1 VVSAT
6 NRDLRAEIAAGRFRE
21 DLFFRLDVIRIA
33 IPSLKERKEDVLPLA
48 RFFLERQAA
57 ASGRELRLSR
67 EAEELLLAH
76 DWPGNV
82 RELSNAI
89 ERASVLGRGE
99 EILAEDLLLEPRRID
114 ADTPAVEGTLQE
126 AVDRAVADRI
136 RSALAQ
142 AKGRK
147 AEAAARLG
155 IERTTLFRWMKRLG
169 LP

>member
-1 VVSAT
+1 
-6 NRDLRAEIAAGRFRE
+6 
-21 DLFFRLDVIRIA
+21 
-33 IPSLKERKEDVLPLA
+33 
-48 RFFLERQAA
+48 
-57 ASGRELRLSR
+57 
-67 EAEELLLAH
+67 
-76 DWPGNV
+76 V

-99 EILAEDLLLEPRRID
+99 EIRAEDLLLEPRPID
-114 ADTPAVEGTLQE
+114 AVASSGEGTLQE
-126 AVDRAVADRI
+126 AVDRAVAERI
-136 RSALAQ
+136 RSALAE